1 LDIVIKEIDSLGRIY
16 IPSEWRKNWRK
27 VLLIRMPDGSIVI
40 KPIRKKLRLTDLID
54 SIVVDLNP
62 EEFADTH
69 KLRGKLREEKIH

>member
-1 LDIVIKEIDSLGRIY
+1 
-16 IPSEWRKNWRK
+16 
-27 VLLIRMPDGSIVI
+27 MPDGSIVI

-69 KLRGKLREEKIH
+69 KLRGELREEKIH

>member
-1 LDIVIKEIDSLGRIY
+1 
-16 IPSEWRKNWRK
+16 
-27 VLLIRMPDGSIVI
+27 MPDGSIVI